1 MPSASQRKELRAA
14 LAAFVAV
21 FPLFAAPV
29 VAENAPLPMERPA
42 SAPGPDELQSNAP
55 STTADDIA
63 RLKADIAQQKTA
75 RDARDREHHRLEFE
89 AAKLKNKAIGLATQV
104 QSKELAV
111 SLSEDNLD
119 VLNQRE
125 TQILAKLKLGRSQL
139 TDTLAALEL
148 MEKQKPPAL
157 AMRPED
163 ATDAVRSAI
172 LLSDIVPR
180 LTAQANALAKE
191 LKDLQLVRERAAQEH
206 KTLLTASQDLKANQ
220 ATLAKILADRDQ
232 HRLALGLPN
241 SVAATEAAQ
250 LGQKSHSLTALV
262 EGLKNT
268 NQNASSGGTGQGS
281 QLTTSNATNGQT
293 HDEVWASAGSAPMTF
308 ADARG
313 HVRMPAVGKVVEKFG
328 VPNDSG
334 GLTKGIKIGTRP
346 GAQVIAPFDGRV
358 KYAGPLKTYGNV
370 LIVEANGDYL
380 IILAGLAHVD
390 ADVGQWLLAGE
401 PIGRMAD
408 EGEAGPKELYL
419 EFRRSREP
427 FDPLPWMAGVTKEG

>member
-1 MPSASQRKELRAA
+1 MPSASRHKQLRAA
-14 LAAFVAV
+14 LAAFVFACPLIAV
-21 FPLFAAPV
+21 PAL
-29 VAENAPLPMERPA
+29 AEDAPLPTERPA
-42 SAPGPDELQSNAP
+42 PASDELQSNAP
-55 STTADDIA
+55 STAAEDIA
-63 RLKADIAQQKTA
+63 RLKADIAQQRAT
-75 RDARDREHHRLEFE
+75 RDARDRERHRLEFE
-89 AAKLKNKAIGLATQV
+89 AAKLKSKSIGLATQV

-125 TQILAKLKLGRSQL
+125 AQILAKLKLGRSQL

-191 LKDLQLVRERAAQEH
+191 LKNLQLVRDKAAQEH
-206 KTLLTASQDLKANQ
+206 KTLLAATQDLKANQ
-220 ATLAKILADRDQ
+220 AALASVLADRDQ
-232 HRLALGLPN
+232 HRLALGVPN
-241 SVAATEAAQ
+241 SAEAAQ
-250 LGQKSHSLTALV
+250 AAELGQKSRSLGALV
-262 EGLKNT
+262 QGLKT
-268 NQNASSGGTGQGS
+268 ASQNPSSGATSQDS
-281 QLTTSNATNGQT
+281 QLTNSNAANGGA
-293 HDEVWASAGSAPMTF
+293 HDEVWASAGSEPMTF

-334 GLTKGIKIGTRP
+334 GLTKGIKIGTLP

-370 LIVEANGDYL
+370 LIVEADGDYL

-401 PIGRMAD
+401 PIGRMAGQ
-408 EGEAGPKELYL
+408 GEAGPKELYL
-419 EFRRSREP
+419 EFRRAREP
-427 FDPLPWMAGVTKEG
+427 FDPLPWLAGVTKEG